1 MIKSSDG
8 GFLSVIKRKMGLFQS
23 VPAPAPAPGPA
34 PAPAPAPV
42 AAKASPPYPVKI
54 VYSHTVDLAKE
65 DAALAEFAKQMS
77 S

>member
-1 MIKSSDG
+1 MNKSSDG
-8 GFLSVIKRKMGLFQS
+8 ELLSVIKRKMGLLQS
-23 VPAPAPAPGPA
+23 VPAPAPLPA
-34 PAPAPAPV
+34 PAPASSEV
-42 AAKASPPYPVKI
+42 SPPYPVKI